1 MTRFQSRDTELDR
14 TRLVV
19 LRSSALWWRTLLDI
33 RVVTILW
40 HVVSVVRK
48 EILGTSERRV
58 LEAYLK
64 GERLKGYNTLLWR
77 IRTIGLKAI
86 IEGCERDLNLLR
98 KLLSSEAAKK
108 N

>member
-1 MTRFQSRDTELDR
+1 
-14 TRLVV
+14 
-19 LRSSALWWRTLLDI
+19 LWHNLNI

-40 HVVSVVRK
+40 HVANMVRK

-86 IEGCERDLNLLR
+86 IEGCERDLVLLR
-98 KLLSSEAAKK
+98 RLANRSDRVHPTL
-108 N
+108 